1 MEDKL
6 ATKITSIESKVKQLV
21 DSKECLEANLKE
33 VTKEN
38 DILRRT
44 IQSYEW
50 QISEMNEQA
59 KVMKIASSMSSDKD
73 NNKAVKLKINELVR
87 EIDKCIAL
95 ITK

>member
-6 ATKITSIESKVKQLV
+6 ASKIISIESKVKQLV
-21 DSKECLEANLKE
+21 DSKEALEAKLKE
-33 VTKEN
+33 VAQEN

-59 KVMKIASSMSSDKD
+59 KVMKIASSMSNDKD
-73 NNKAVKLKINELVR
+73 DNKAVKLKINELVR